1 MESTSKVYGESFLE
15 EDPAKLE
22 LGIVAD
28 MINNRQIQTVVQRI
42 QRKCEKK
49 NYIEELDEKY
59 IPTKKKKQQE
69 MKKVPSPKLS

>member
-28 MINNRQIQTVVQRI
+28 MDNNTDKETASQVQNVVKRI
-42 QRKCEKK
+42 QRK
-49 NYIEELDEKY
+49 
-59 IPTKKKKQQE
+59 
-69 MKKVPSPKLS
+69 